1 MSNRVRQVTIS
12 VACAVVVLS
21 GCSSANTDS
30 GKFLSEAMQDG
41 VAEIHVCQLALQR
54 SQNDD
59 VKRFAER
66 MIADHTRADQEISQ
80 LASKKGVGLP
90 QDVSE
95 KQKLTYEALSKLSG
109 AAFDKE
115 FMSHN
120 VSDHEGDIEDFEEQ
134 SQKGTDPDVKAL
146 AAKTLPML
154 QTHLQLSKEV
164 NDKVKS

>member
-1 MSNRVRQVTIS
+1 MSKRKLTAIFLTAS
-12 VACAVVVLS
+12 AAMLL
-21 GCSSANTDS
+21 GCSSSNTDS
-30 GKFLSEAMQDG
+30 GKFLSKAMQDG

-59 VKRFAER
+59 VKKFAER
-66 MIADHTRADQEISQ
+66 MMQDHTRADQEITQ
-80 LASKKGVGLP
+80 LAARKGVELP

-95 KQKLTYEALSKLSG
+95 KQKLTYDALSKLSG
-109 AAFDKE
+109 ASFDKE

-120 VSDHEGDIEDFEEQ
+120 VSDHEG
-134 SQKGTDPDVKAL
+134 DVKAL

-164 NDKVKS
+164 NDKVKSSGQ